1 MARRPI
7 RRPPAADPAEG
18 ILDWLNLVE
27 PDGAFLTLQL
37 IKEVFPHGFQSP
49 SSEQRLDLRTRVNE
63 LNDDPTALTT
73 FRAWLLEEFLEWA
86 EQIVDGQQIP
96 QRLAILVAEQGT
108 MLRPLL
114 ALLDTDDPNRVRL
127 GVFVWPSGTALDR
140 RPSKSP
146 TLDGWSASPIQRAER
161 WCREANVPL
170 ALVTDDETWVVVWA
184 PRGAASATCRFRISD
199 LADERILQAGL
210 VSLLGAR
217 RFFAVSDQP
226 EIGETLERLFERAAD
241 AEVEIAQGLG
251 KQVRR
256 SVELLVAAISR
267 EHVGSGQKLLG
278 SVADHEVYE
287 AAVSVLMRML
297 FLLYAE
303 ERRLLPSE
311 DRLWAE
317 SYSILTL
324 REQLRQTAHRDG
336 EDALERRSAGWYRLL
351 ATFRAVHGGVG
362 HDRLRLPAY
371 GGALFD
377 PERFPFLEGRHES
390 GDGMPVSIDDRTILA
405 VLDALLTVEVGK
417 GNRKTAQRLS
427 YKALDVE
434 QIGHCYE
441 GLLDHGCA
449 PVDELSVGLV
459 GPEADEPEL
468 TINNLGQRL
477 AEGRD
482 ALCEWLSSKQLCKK
496 TPGRLRR
503 MMDQEPDG
511 TDIARL
517 RSACGHD
524 DAVVERVRP
533 FWGLLRSDLRG
544 LPVVFMP
551 GAKYITQTSTRRNT
565 GSQYTTK
572 ALADEL
578 VRYTLEPLAYTPG
591 PADGAEPEE
600 WKIRPPTELLSLRV
614 CDPAVGSG
622 AILTA
627 ACRYLA
633 DRLIEAA
640 NEHGPGDGVFAP
652 RLSELLDADP
662 GDQITLARREIVD
675 HCLYGVDK
683 NPVAVEM
690 AKLSLWLTT
699 MARERPF
706 TFLDHAIQLG
716 DSLLG
721 ITDLGQLRWLHL
733 EPEKRR
739 GEVGFETLT
748 IEESIH
754 EAVELAERLQR
765 MSVLTVRDASAKQ
778 RLNTELQNKLTN
790 LEIIADTL
798 VGAALSTSA
807 KGSRTNLET
816 RLSGEA
822 ERIRVASS
830 THHTDWERKAAME
843 ALAGRALSWLRTDLP
858 DDPPMPWDRR
868 TMHWPLRFPEVF
880 LSGGRSGFDAIVANP
895 PFLGGKIISR
905 ATGRSYREFLVH
917 HIASGVTGNADLC
930 AYFILRMCRL
940 SGTLGTLAT
949 NSISQADSREVG
961 LDQLLGSGW
970 LLHRAVKSVPWPGAA
985 GVEVAKLWL
994 TCPPWSGSIVLDG
1007 RPVKGISSLLDVK
1020 RRIEGTPSKLM
1031 RSSGQSFIGC
1041 ALNTKGF
1048 ILNDTEAAALLASAP
1063 SDAAVI
1069 KPYLTGSDLNKYP
1082 DHRSS
1087 RWVIDFANWPED
1099 KARRF
1104 PRSWRLVEERVK
1116 PIVLEKR
1123 GYKGW
1128 SDRWWQF
1135 WNPRLKLRLALSRL
1149 DRVIVVARVSVYATP
1164 VFVSSHQVPSEE
1176 LVVFALDD
1184 YGHFGVL
1191 SSAVHWWWAHTW
1203 CSTIRSS
1210 GLRYSPTDAVETFP
1224 LPPAGH
1230 RWEAIDRT
1238 AEELHTH
1245 RSELMLETQLGLTK
1259 TYNRFH
1265 DAAERHPD
1273 IIRLRELQTAVD
1285 HAVFGAYGWS
1295 DIDLDHNHWETPR
1308 RRSLHSQ
1315 PGGEERVNRP
1325 TARVESPAARRGGRG
1340 RDA

>member
-1 MARRPI
+1 MARRAI
-7 RRPPAADPAEG
+7 RRPPATDPAEG

-63 LNDDPTALTT
+63 LNDDPTTATT
-73 FRAWLLEEFLEWA
+73 FRMWLLEEFLEWS

-96 QRLAILVAEQGT
+96 QRFAIRVAEQGAL
-108 MLRPLL
+108 LRPLL

-127 GVFVWPSGTALDR
+127 GVFVWPSRTALER
-140 RPSKSP
+140 RPSKSSTP
-146 TLDGWSASPIQRAER
+146 DRWSASPIQRAER

-170 ALVTDDETWVVVWA
+170 ALVTDDETWALVWA

-199 LADERILQAGL
+199 LADERILQDGL

-217 RFFAVSDQP
+217 RFFAVSDQS
-226 EIGETLERLFERAAD
+226 ETGETPERLFERAAT
-241 AEVEIAQGLG
+241 AEVEIAEGLG

-267 EHVGSGQKLLG
+267 EHVASGQKLLG

-317 SYSILTL
+317 SYSMLTL

-377 PERFPFLEGRHES
+377 PDRFPFLEGRHES
-390 GDGMPVSIDDRTILA
+390 GDGKPVLIDDRTILA

-449 PVDELSVGLV
+449 PVVELSVGLV

-468 TINNLGQRL
+468 TINSLEQRL
-477 AEGRD
+477 EAGRD

-496 TPGRLRR
+496 TPGRLRK

-517 RSACGHD
+517 RVACGHSE
-524 DAVVERVRP
+524 AVVARVRP

-551 GAKYITQTSTRRNT
+551 GAKYITQTTTRRNT

-578 VRYTLEPLAYTPG
+578 VRYTLERLVYTPG

-600 WKIRPPTELLSLRV
+600 WNIRPPTEVLSLRV

-640 NEHGPGDGVFAP
+640 TEHGPGDGVFAS
-652 RLSELLDADP
+652 RLRELLEADP
-662 GDQITLARREIVD
+662 DDQITLARREIVD

-683 NPVAVEM
+683 NPVAAEM

-739 GEVGFETLT
+739 GKVGFETLT
-748 IEESIH
+748 IEEAVH

-790 LEIIADTL
+790 LEIIADTV

-807 KGSRTNLET
+807 KHSKTSFET

-822 ERIRVASS
+822 ERIRLVSGD
-830 THHTDWERKAAME
+830 HHTDGEREAAIE
-843 ALAGRALSWLRTDLP
+843 ALAGRASSWLRTDLP
-858 DDPPMPWDRR
+858 DVRRCLGTADPC
-868 TMHWPLRFPEVF
+868 
-880 LSGGRSGFDAIVANP
+880 
-895 PFLGGKIISR
+895 
-905 ATGRSYREFLVH
+905 TGRS
-917 HIASGVTGNADLC
+917 
-930 AYFILRMCRL
+930 
-940 SGTLGTLAT
+940 
-949 NSISQADSREVG
+949 
-961 LDQLLGSGW
+961 
-970 LLHRAVKSVPWPGAA
+970 
-985 GVEVAKLWL
+985 
-994 TCPPWSGSIVLDG
+994 
-1007 RPVKGISSLLDVK
+1007 
-1020 RRIEGTPSKLM
+1020 
-1031 RSSGQSFIGC
+1031 
-1041 ALNTKGF
+1041 
-1048 ILNDTEAAALLASAP
+1048 
-1063 SDAAVI
+1063 
-1069 KPYLTGSDLNKYP
+1069 
-1082 DHRSS
+1082 
-1087 RWVIDFANWPED
+1087 
-1099 KARRF
+1099 
-1104 PRSWRLVEERVK
+1104 
-1116 PIVLEKR
+1116 
-1123 GYKGW
+1123 
-1128 SDRWWQF
+1128 
-1135 WNPRLKLRLALSRL
+1135 
-1149 DRVIVVARVSVYATP
+1149 VS
-1164 VFVSSHQVPSEE
+1164 
-1176 LVVFALDD
+1176 
-1184 YGHFGVL
+1184 
-1191 SSAVHWWWAHTW
+1191 
-1203 CSTIRSS
+1203 
-1210 GLRYSPTDAVETFP
+1210 
-1224 LPPAGH
+1224 
-1230 RWEAIDRT
+1230 
-1238 AEELHTH
+1238 
-1245 RSELMLETQLGLTK
+1245 
-1259 TYNRFH
+1259 
-1265 DAAERHPD
+1265 
-1273 IIRLRELQTAVD
+1273 
-1285 HAVFGAYGWS
+1285 
-1295 DIDLDHNHWETPR
+1295 
-1308 RRSLHSQ
+1308 RRSLSLEVDVASMPSWPIRHSS
-1315 PGGEERVNRP
+1315 EERSFQRL
-1325 TARVESPAARRGGRG
+1325 RVALTGNSSSIT
-1340 RDA
+1340 